1 MFEANNNVLN
11 YCVKG
16 GKLYSCL
23 KVNQIYQ
30 SLEFKRIKVT
40 ENCAIEEI
48 IKNFSP
54 KHALNKINLF
64 LLRFGID
71 MLVALM
77 SLENVQI
84 TIHTEYEI

>member
-48 IKNFSP
+48 VKISP
-54 KHALNKINLF
+54 QSMHLT
-64 LLRFGID
+64 R
-71 MLVALM
+71 
-77 SLENVQI
+77 
-84 TIHTEYEI
+84 